1 MARPTVLQ
9 VLHGGT
15 HLRVLTVCLVKRGAE
30 AVRARA
36 QRDAIMRVDDLEVP
50 FARVGEV
57 AVAGQGLV
65 DDVHAVR
72 AHHVLDVGHR
82 GDVEVTRP
90 QHQSVHQ
97 RVQRRRRLSWTSG
110 AVGVEREQQRPA
122 HGGSWGLTPAVRDE
136 GHKEEHRGR
145 AD

>member
-1 MARPTVLQ
+1 MACPTVLQ
-9 VLHGGT
+9 ELHEST
-15 HLRVLTVCLVKRGAE
+15 HLRVLTVRLVKRGAK

-72 AHHVLDVGHR
+72 ANHVLDVGNR
-82 GDVEVTRP
+82 RDVEVTRP
-90 QHQSVHQ
+90 QHQSVH
-97 RVQRRRRLSWTSG
+97 
-110 AVGVEREQQRPA
+110 
-122 HGGSWGLTPAVRDE
+122 
-136 GHKEEHRGR
+136 
-145 AD
+145 